1 MASVHD
7 DGAGDDP
14 DPRAGRPAWA
24 GRRLWLRSAAAAAAA
39 TALGSLPQ
47 RAAAQAAPTQWKLAT
62 GYPADGFHARNI
74 DLFAQDVARDTGG
87 ALRIEVHAGGTLA
100 RLPDILPGLQAGRFE
115 AGEMLLSAHAAQWP
129 LAAVDAIPFVVSGY
143 ADARR
148 LASLARPR
156 LAEAARAQGLRWL
169 FDVPWPPQ
177 GLYANRPVRSIADLR
192 GLRMRTYNDT
202 TRRFAEYVQAR
213 AVELGA
219 VELPEALKA
228 GRIDA
233 MITSAAT
240 GIESQAWT
248 GLSHFYDVNAWIPKN
263 AVAVRAAAV
272 DALTPSARDALLAAA
287 QAAQARGWQMSEDAA
302 AAARKGLTERGM
314 AVEPPTA
321 ILTRELKRLGE
332 KFSLEWIRATGGA
345 GNAIF
350 LPYFEQA
357 GKG

>member
-1 MASVHD
+1 MASAND
-7 DGAGDDP
+7 AAAGSAPGGAH
-14 DPRAGRPAWA
+14 AA
-24 GRRLWLRSAAAAAAA
+24 RRLWLRSAAAAAAA

-47 RAAAQAAPTQWKLAT
+47 RAAGQAAPAHWRLAT

-74 DLFAQDVARDTGG
+74 DLFAQDVARGTGG
-87 ALRIEVHAGGTLA
+87 ALRIDVRAGGSLA

-148 LASLARPR
+148 LAALARPR
-156 LAEAARAQGLRWL
+156 LAEAARPQGLQWL

-219 VELPEALKA
+219 VDLPEALKA

-240 GIESQAWT
+240 GIDSQAWT
-248 GLSHFYDVNAWIPKN
+248 GLSHFYDVHAWIPKN
-263 AVAVRAAAV
+263 AVAVRTAALE
-272 DALTPSARDALLAAA
+272 ALAPSVRDALMAAA

-302 AAARKGLTERGM
+302 AAARQGLADRGM
-314 AVEPPTA
+314 AVAPPTA
-321 ILTRELKRLGE
+321 ILTREFKRLGE
-332 KFSLEWIRATGGA
+332 KFSLEWLRATDGA

-357 GKG
+357 GRG